1 MEVVM
6 VKKNLNPILS
16 LSIAV
21 LICTSVLMACAVESV
36 EPLQTRVS
44 LSSDDVTQ
52 MADAFKAVTAANV
65 EAWNAKDLDAIRAIL
80 TEDIHF
86 VDVSFG
92 DNIKG
97 IKDVMEMARIMCI
110 IAPDLQRQT
119 TSHYIGVNQGV
130 AFYDYW
136 NMWHPLTGYTPEN
149 TFFYVFLYETEGDL
163 ISYWR
168 LFEGLEML
176 KKHFIND
183 TAANDLQAMITAY
196 QSAWSSRDPEAITE
210 IYTKDAI
217 RNDTLFR
224 ESQKGIAEIQK
235 FAQSFFSWYPNCQWT
250 AYEVFGE
257 KRYEESPQMI
267 GSSYGIQT
275 TSPTGETCE
284 VMAVVLL
291 QVLDGKIIQEDL
303 YYEPDS
309 LIQCGWAQ

>member
-1 MEVVM
+1 MG
-6 VKKNLNPILS
+6 KKPVRKIINLS
-16 LSIAV
+16 L
-21 LICTSVLMACAVESV
+21 TVLMCTFVLLACAGQAV
-36 EPLQTRVS
+36 EPLQPRAS

-52 MADAFKAVTAANV
+52 MADAFKANTAANV

-86 VDVSFG
+86 IDVSFG

-97 IKDVMEMARIMCI
+97 IKDVMNMARIMCI
-110 IAPDLQRQT
+110 FAPDLQRQT

-149 TFFYVFLYETEGDL
+149 PFLYVFLYETKGDL

-176 KKHFIND
+176 NKHFIND

-196 QSAWSSRDPEAITE
+196 QSAWSSKDPEVIAE
-210 IYTKDAI
+210 IYAKDAI
-217 RNDTLFR
+217 RNDTLFG
-224 ESQKGIAEIQK
+224 ENQKGITEIQK
-235 FAQSFFSWYPNCQWT
+235 FAQSFFSCYPNSQWT
-250 AYEVFGE
+250 AYDVFGE
-257 KRYEESPQMI
+257 KQYEENPQMI

-275 TSPTGETCE
+275 TSPSGETCE

-291 QVLDGKIIQEDL
+291 HILDGEIIQEDL
-303 YYEPDS
+303 YYEPDT
-309 LIQCGWAQ
+309 LIQCGWVQ